1 VNDGLGY
8 APDMKE
14 AVVLDQKA
22 LRASADHNPRIERQM
37 VLLFMVIAERCLV
50 RIQGLV
56 VRGDSREWQAVVHD
70 LKAASAHIHATELAT
85 LCKHILGIKDDA
97 VSRMGA
103 YTQIREAYEGLVI
116 SLRNAGL
123 LTRATQGE

>member
-1 VNDGLGY
+1 MY
-8 APDMKE
+8 ARDMKE
-14 AVVLDQKA
+14 AIVLDLTA

-37 VLLFMVIAERCLV
+37 VLLFMGVAELCLV

-56 VRGDSREWQAVVHD
+56 VRGDSREWQAVLHD
-70 LKAASAHIHATELAT
+70 LKGASAYIHATELAT
-85 LCKHILGIKDDA
+85 LCKHIVGSKDDA